1 MTKKVL
7 LMTFEYPVGRGYCGG
22 VGQIV
27 EQSRKALL
35 DTGYEVYVLIG
46 SSFKKKHPVKLMLPD
61 DKLLSYRNFWSFAR
75 EHQWHKFSYIIH
87 HFVNWTNE
95 LKKIKSQKG
104 RRPRIIY
111 HFHSILRREKDSG
124 FRTLNHFLAN
134 QEKMIAIADKII
146 CPSRYEHENF
156 ARYFPSFLDKVALV
170 ENSFESFPMQKK
182 HIRKIRSTHG
192 VRKED
197 IVSLYVGRL
206 ERIKGADVIL
216 KNIPAILQ
224 KHKRVKLFMV
234 GKVLD
239 KNLYQRL
246 LKLKKRFP
254 EQLFYIRYLEKS
266 ELFQYY
272 YLSQI
277 YINSSLSE
285 SFSLSTHESALCNN
299 ALLLNR
305 LPVLEKFKDAAVFF
319 DVNNEEFA
327 NKFDSLIRNKRLRE
341 SLPRRASRIAKN
353 YLDKNRLQEDLSELL
368 VNLN

>member
-1 MTKKVL
+1 
-7 LMTFEYPVGRGYCGG
+7 
-22 VGQIV
+22 
-27 EQSRKALL
+27 
-35 DTGYEVYVLIG
+35 
-46 SSFKKKHPVKLMLPD
+46 
-61 DKLLSYRNFWSFAR
+61 
-75 EHQWHKFSYIIH
+75 
-87 HFVNWTNE
+87 
-95 LKKIKSQKG
+95 
-104 RRPRIIY
+104 
-111 HFHSILRREKDSG
+111 
-124 FRTLNHFLAN
+124 
-134 QEKMIAIADKII
+134 MIAIADKII